1 MSGYTDEAIV
11 HHGVLDGVA
20 EFIGKPFTPQ
30 ELAHKI
36 RGVLEASSSGDV
48 RRQPA
53 S

>member
-1 MSGYTDEAIV
+1 
-11 HHGVLDGVA
+11 VA